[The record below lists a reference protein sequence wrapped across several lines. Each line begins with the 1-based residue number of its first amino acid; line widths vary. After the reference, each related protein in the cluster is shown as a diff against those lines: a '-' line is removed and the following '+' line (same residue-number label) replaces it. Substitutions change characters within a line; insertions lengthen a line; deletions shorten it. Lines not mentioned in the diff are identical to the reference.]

1 MSLTGT
7 DMYGLGVFFEGPDVS
22 KSGCLSFVGA
32 LVFVRVQFYVGI
44 YYLSIRFKC
53 PDVIQKA

>member
-1 MSLTGT
+1 MSVTGT

-22 KSGCLSFVGA
+22 KSGCFVGF

-44 YYLSIRFKC
+44 YYLAMTGFFNEWGF
-53 PDVIQKA
+53 